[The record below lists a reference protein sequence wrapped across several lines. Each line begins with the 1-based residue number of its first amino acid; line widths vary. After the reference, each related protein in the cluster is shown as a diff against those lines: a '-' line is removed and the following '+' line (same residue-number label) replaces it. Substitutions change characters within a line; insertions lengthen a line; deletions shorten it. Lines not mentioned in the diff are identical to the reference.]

1 MLLERKSVLYF
12 THLLVV
18 IYHFLFV
25 VNNTY
30 IHTYIL
36 LRCNLMHLQNM
47 GCVPRHFAPYCLGS
61 KPTTLNAGQ
70 CTERKKQAHY

>member
-1 MLLERKSVLYF
+1 MLLDRKSVLYF

-25 VNNTY
+25 VNN

-61 KPTTLNAGQ
+61 KPTTKCWAVH
-70 CTERKKQAHY
+70 RKKKQAHY